1 MLLLFYIYAAL
12 AKRKLKNQLVR
23 ACQWRNR
30 GSRLFVLHCV
40 LFLLSH
46 SRSVLKQLYD
56 LFIIHPLY
64 TLCMIIL
71 NNTYII
77 TLWKMGPSIVRR
89 GSIDVGGGW
98 MWRGGDG
105 CGDVGAEIRWQTVTA
120 APESLSPILS
130 QSPCI
135 MIHTLSEI
143 QLPHHSPVCSRFC
156 GSVCLS

>member
-77 TLWKMGPSIVRR
+77 TLWKMGPWIVRR
-89 GSIDVGGGW
+89 RKYRCRWRVDVER
-98 MWRGGDG
+98 WRWVWWCWSRD
-105 CGDVGAEIRWQTVTA
+105 QVTNSYCSSREPLSHPLTIA
-120 APESLSPILS
+120 VHHDSHPQWNSASPPFSSL
-130 QSPCI
+130 
-135 MIHTLSEI
+135 
-143 QLPHHSPVCSRFC
+143 F
-156 GSVCLS
+156 